1 MAKVTV
7 FYKTTLYYEQVVE
20 VPDDNIVGEW
30 PNQVLLNAHETLID
44 QLNYLD
50 EVDCE
55 SDIESVVVH
64 GLTS

>member
-20 VPDDNIVGEW
+20 VPDENIAGEW
-30 PNQVLLNAHETLID
+30 PNQTVVNAFDMIVE
-44 QLNYLD
+44 QFNYLN

>member
-7 FYKTTLYYEQVVE
+7 FYKTTLYFEQVVE
-20 VPDDNIVGEW
+20 VPDENIAGKW
-30 PNQVLLNAHETLID
+30 PNQTVVNASDTIVD
-44 QLNYLD
+44 QLNYLN

-55 SDIESVVVH
+55 SEIESIVVH